1 MRRGIWESRKIC
13 INRFSRQ
20 IITSQGVSHNPFM
33 FILGF
38 TPLSFPSMRLM
49 SWLLLT
55 LCLNMSRGTTSSAS
69 SWSSMAS
76 LSSVAYLFT
85 DVTNMRHSWA
95 RDKNSTYFTWFKLN
109 VYHFRERFP
118 WIDDVKTFA
127 TSRFV
132 LLVVMGCMN
141 LGWPTRPTMRSN
153 PFLIEELKRHLFNS
167 IQMEVDVSSGL
178 TGLISGSHLS
188 TNIVWLR
195 NVYQGNIHFYRLCA
209 ICVWLNY
216 S

>member
-1 MRRGIWESRKIC
+1 MKFWMSRGIWKSRRIS

-20 IITSQGVSHNPFM
+20 IITSRGVSHNPFM

-69 SWSSMAS
+69 SWISMAS

-118 WIDDVKTFA
+118 WINDVKTFA
-127 TSRFV
+127 TSKFV

-153 PFLIEELKRHLFNS
+153 PSSLKNWKDTFL
-167 IQMEVDVSSGL
+167 
-178 TGLISGSHLS
+178 TLS
-188 TNIVWLR
+188 KWKPMWALV
-195 NVYQGNIHFYRLCA
+195 
-209 ICVWLNY
+209 
-216 S
+216 